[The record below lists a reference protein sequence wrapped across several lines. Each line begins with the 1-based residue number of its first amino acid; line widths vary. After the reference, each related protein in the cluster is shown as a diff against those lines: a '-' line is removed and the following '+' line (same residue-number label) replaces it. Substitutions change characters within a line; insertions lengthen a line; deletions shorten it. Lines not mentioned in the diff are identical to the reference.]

1 VVAVAEAAAVAED
14 AFALGFRTSGPF
26 CPQPVSNKPMV
37 TNAAIAKGAWPLA
50 TKLSECSDIKR
61 ILLTMPSAAPHTPLS
76 DAEFR
81 QVAGAVLAGIEAT
94 VDRWLQ
100 NDVIDIDANRTGGML
115 ELSFPDGSKIVVNT
129 QPPLQEVWLAAR
141 GGGYH
146 YRWVDG
152 LWRDTRDG
160 GEFLQALSFHA
171 SAQGGKALNF

>member
-1 VVAVAEAAAVAED
+1 
-14 AFALGFRTSGPF
+14 
-26 CPQPVSNKPMV
+26 MV

-129 QPPLQEVWLAAR
+129 QPPLQELWLAAR
-141 GGGYH
+141 RGGFHFKHVGD
-146 YRWVDG
+146 V
-152 LWRDTRDG
+152 WRDTRNDG
-160 GEFLQALSFHA
+160 AFHA
-171 SAQGGKALNF
+171 VLSACASEQGGKALTFSAD